1 MTARKDEQILFI
13 FSSPFIKTI
22 MSKLFKKNITVTAEE
37 YQIVLDA
44 LEFMESKISAKL
56 AKTVESKKRRKLTNI
71 QSAIQ
76 ELLIDLVDDDGLDVA

>member
-1 MTARKDEQILFI
+1 
-13 FSSPFIKTI
+13 
-22 MSKLFKKNITVTAEE
+22 MSKLFKRTITVTAEE

-56 AKTVESKKRRKLTNI
+56 AKTVEFKKRRKLTNI

>member
-1 MTARKDEQILFI
+1 
-13 FSSPFIKTI
+13 
-22 MSKLFKKNITVTAEE
+22 MSKLFKRTITVTAEE

-56 AKTVESKKRRKLTNI
+56 AKTIEPKKSRKLTNI

-76 ELLIDLVDDDGLDVA
+76 ELLIDLVDGDGLDVA

>member
-22 MSKLFKKNITVTAEE
+22 MSKLFKKTITVTAEE

-71 QSAIQ
+71 KSAIQ
-76 ELLIDLVDDDGLDVA
+76 ELLIDLDDDGLDVA

>member
-1 MTARKDEQILFI
+1 
-13 FSSPFIKTI
+13 
-22 MSKLFKKNITVTAEE
+22 MSKLFKRTITVTAEE
-37 YQIVLDA
+37 YQIVLDS

-56 AKTVESKKRRKLTNI
+56 TKTIEPKKRRKLSNI

>member
-1 MTARKDEQILFI
+1 
-13 FSSPFIKTI
+13 
-22 MSKLFKKNITVTAEE
+22 MSKLFKKTITVTAEE

-71 QSAIQ
+71 KSAIQ
-76 ELLIDLVDDDGLDVA
+76 ELLIDLDDDGLDVA

>member
-1 MTARKDEQILFI
+1 
-13 FSSPFIKTI
+13 
-22 MSKLFKKNITVTAEE
+22 MSKLLKKTITVTAEE
-37 YQIVLDA
+37 YQIILDS

-56 AKTVESKKRRKLTNI
+56 SKTIEPKKRRKLTNI

>member
-1 MTARKDEQILFI
+1 
-13 FSSPFIKTI
+13 
-22 MSKLFKKNITVTAEE
+22 MSKLFKRTITVTAEE
-37 YQIVLDA
+37 YQIVLDS

-56 AKTVESKKRRKLTNI
+56 TKTIEPKKHRKLSNI

>member
-1 MTARKDEQILFI
+1 
-13 FSSPFIKTI
+13 
-22 MSKLFKKNITVTAEE
+22 MSKLFKKTITVTAEE

>member
-1 MTARKDEQILFI
+1 
-13 FSSPFIKTI
+13 
-22 MSKLFKKNITVTAEE
+22 MSKLFKRTITVTAEE

-56 AKTVESKKRRKLTNI
+56 AKTIEPKKRRKLTNI

-76 ELLIDLVDDDGLDVA
+76 ELLIDLVDGDGLDVA

>member
-22 MSKLFKKNITVTAEE
+22 MSKLFKKTITVTAEE